1 MTNMTNMGYFRG
13 SRGSAT
19 KSESNALYS
28 ETETEPVRR
37 WRKRAKT
44 AHVLQ
49 PEWGQPARKPYHEYV
64 HQLLGAGWANLQDLD
79 EYMSDRPAPTE
90 PFVVSVLD
98 ILDDF
103 KLKQWPDLNNE
114 HDLSSFTKDQSRE
127 GVNVRLYMAEYS
139 SRPSA
144 GMIEAFGSSFGLD
157 PRFFNWAIDSKNH
170 VFTPAQRHRAPY
182 IRIGFGVL
190 DRMTHSKTD
199 TERFKVL
206 VYIQP
211 DEQGTGWTGIIFF
224 SSHTKIAL
232 SPRIVTDP
240 PAFQSALPSPRIL
253 EPKSFREL
261 YLESFEFVNLEKAA
275 SSPFYTIANLLY
287 LNCFCWSEV
296 ITTIREEDQRI
307 NGISDTS
314 VEHTEEIKKSLAMV
328 QRGGSLGWRGQDE
341 AHTADIR
348 QRLEEDFKH
357 LVNQTDLLWSARH
370 KMAAISQHKSESRWT
385 SLTNAFTYLFAP
397 ITIMSGVY
405 GMNVSEISG
414 SDSNPNIWQFFVAVV
429 AMNVVVLLSL
439 AISNWVHTMRKHGR
453 KAGVREILGFAV
465 GRISTK

>member
-1 MTNMTNMGYFRG
+1 MTSSPADSIISDPATLESRYRGIPIVPFNTTATTNR
-13 SRGSAT
+13 RPRDQ
-19 KSESNALYS
+19 KSESNPLYS

-127 GVNVRLYMAEYS
+127 GVNVRLYMAGYS

-206 VYIQP
+206 VYIQVSN
-211 DEQGTGWTGIIFF
+211 I
-224 SSHTKIAL
+224 HT
-232 SPRIVTDP
+232 VYD
-240 PAFQSALPSPRIL
+240 
-253 EPKSFREL
+253 
-261 YLESFEFVNLEKAA
+261 
-275 SSPFYTIANLLY
+275 
-287 LNCFCWSEV
+287 C
-296 ITTIREEDQRI
+296 
-307 NGISDTS
+307 
-314 VEHTEEIKKSLAMV
+314 
-328 QRGGSLGWRGQDE
+328 
-341 AHTADIR
+341 
-348 QRLEEDFKH
+348 
-357 LVNQTDLLWSARH
+357 
-370 KMAAISQHKSESRWT
+370 
-385 SLTNAFTYLFAP
+385 SLT
-397 ITIMSGVY
+397 
-405 GMNVSEISG
+405 
-414 SDSNPNIWQFFVAVV
+414 
-429 AMNVVVLLSL
+429 
-439 AISNWVHTMRKHGR
+439 
-453 KAGVREILGFAV
+453 
-465 GRISTK
+465 STRARRTRYWMDW